1 MDVCAV
7 IGEYGKF
14 QRGVFWFGLIRGT
27 PMGLH
32 LIVASFF
39 LPEISHWCSPP
50 TDVLASNWTLDSWK
64 ALALSQN
71 NSISENGDIGRSECL
86 MRPTRVIDGQV
97 MLTEGTRVACTE
109 WEYGPSFS
117 GHSLVQEWDLVCEH
131 AWMRSLVQS
140 SVMTGML
147 LGCLICSALGDR
159 IGRRPLLISSCAV
172 TTIAGLVAA
181 LAPSFGVFL
190 CARFILG
197 ISLAI
202 TQTAAFCLLVEVTGP
217 KHRTSSAVAF
227 TLGFTISLLILPGI
241 VWVLQNW
248 RHVQVAITLPF
259 IGILIWSWFL
269 PESPRWLVATGRME
283 EAASTILRAACA
295 NGTQIHDLDSVL
307 SQLRKKILK
316 EKEEA
321 VKVRYTDLVRF
332 PKVRGYSFILVI
344 SCISSG
350 AVFYGIQLSLTSIGG
365 DPYVS
370 FLLGG
375 LGDLLGVLVC
385 YCTVRWFRRRRATP
399 VVYGGTAICCLGLA
413 FIPRSLVWLRR
424 ADGIVGQAVSTT
436 AFTLSWIYAAEV
448 FPTVLRTMGV
458 GVCLMAIRVGSALV
472 PFLLETKRYTHE
484 SVPMVALATIYT
496 LAALLVLLLPETFRV
511 ALPDTLRETMEL
523 SKSKKAKADP
533 AAKQKVELVA
543 FEEPISRLNEE
554 QEKQ

>member
-39 LPEISHWCSPP
+39 LPEISYWCSPP
-50 TDVLASNWTLDSWK
+50 SEVLASNRTLDSWK
-64 ALALSQN
+64 ALTLAHNDSLLESD
-71 NSISENGDIGRSECL
+71 GIGRSDCFVH
-86 MRPTRVIDGQV
+86 PSKVIGEDAV
-97 MLTEGTRVACTE
+97 LTEGAPVSCAE
-109 WEYGPSFS
+109 WDYGSSFS
-117 GHSLVQEWDLVCEH
+117 GHSLVQEWDLVCERT
-131 AWMRSLVQS
+131 WMRSLVQS

-147 LGCLICSALGDR
+147 LGCLVCSALGDR
-159 IGRRPLLISSCAV
+159 IGRRPLLVGSCAM
-172 TTIAGLVAA
+172 TTVAGLVAA

-190 CARFILG
+190 GARFILG
-197 ISLAI
+197 ISLAV

-217 KHRTSSAVAF
+217 KHRTSAAVAF
-227 TLGFTISLLILPGI
+227 TLGFTVSLLILPGI

-259 IGILIWSWFL
+259 IAILIWSWFL
-269 PESPRWLVATGRME
+269 PESPRWLVATGRMK
-283 EAASTILRAACA
+283 EAASTILRAASA
-295 NGTQIHDLDSVL
+295 NGTHIEDLDSVL
-307 SQLRKKILK
+307 SQLRLKILK

-332 PKVRGYSFILVI
+332 PKVRGYSFILI
-344 SCISSG
+344 FSCISSG

-365 DPYVS
+365 DPYIS

-375 LGDLLGVLVC
+375 IGDLLGVLVC
-385 YCTVRWFRRRRATP
+385 YSTVRWFRRRRATP
-399 VVYGGTAICCLGLA
+399 AVYGGVALCCLGLA
-413 FIPRSLVWLRR
+413 FIPRSQVWLRR
-424 ADGIVGQAVSTT
+424 ADGLVGQALSTT

-458 GVCLMAIRVGSALV
+458 GVCLMAIRLGSALV

-484 SVPMVALATIYT
+484 SVPMVV
-496 LAALLVLLLPETFRV
+496 LAAIYMLAAILVLLLPETFRV

-523 SKSKKAKADP
+523 SKSKNARSDPSAKKLMVCDKATVEDG
-533 AAKQKVELVA
+533 KQ
-543 FEEPISRLNEE
+543 
-554 QEKQ
+554 QGGQ